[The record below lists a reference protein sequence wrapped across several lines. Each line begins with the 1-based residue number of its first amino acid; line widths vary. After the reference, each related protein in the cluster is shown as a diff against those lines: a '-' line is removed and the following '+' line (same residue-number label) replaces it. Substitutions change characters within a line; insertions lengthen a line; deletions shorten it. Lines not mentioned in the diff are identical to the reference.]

1 MTEGKLGSFRCSFA
15 LCTALAVAAIGCGGS
30 GSSSTQAAPL
40 KDRDRIAA
48 ALPNGVTLESP
59 VVPDKLYG
67 ESSKTVEDALA
78 SFQAYVRDGVI
89 RDGGMG
95 HEIRF
100 DAGSKRT
107 KKTTKTKKQAGPVK
121 VITLAH

>member
-1 MTEGKLGSFRCSFA
+1 MTNGKLKLFRCSFA
-15 LCTALAVAAIGCGGS
+15 LCAALAVGAIGCGGS
-30 GSSSTQAAPL
+30 GSSSTPAAPL

-78 SFQAYVRDGVI
+78 SVQAYMRDGVI

-95 HEIRF
+95 HEIQF
-100 DAGSKRT
+100 DTGSKST
-107 KKTTKTKKQAGPVK
+107 KKKTKTRKQAEPVK
-121 VITLAH
+121 VIKLAH

>member
-1 MTEGKLGSFRCSFA
+1 MTKGKPRLFRCSFA
-15 LCTALAVAAIGCGGS
+15 LCTALAVGAIGCGGS

-48 ALPNGVTLESP
+48 VLPNGVTLESP

-67 ESSKTVEDALA
+67 ESSKTAEDALA
-78 SFQAYVRDGVI
+78 SIQAYVRGGVI

-95 HEIRF
+95 HEIQF
-100 DAGSKRT
+100 NTGSKST
-107 KKTTKTKKQAGPVK
+107 KKTTKTKKQAEPVK
-121 VITLAH
+121 VIKLAH